1 MNLNQGELKESW
13 INQPVW
19 LNALVDPRRLPW
31 KRAHRAARQNLISAF
46 PKKYRPRHL
55 DRMPTAMQI
64 ELDKR
69 TLNWQQLV
77 RKYVGRELIPCEVTG
92 GALAHRGLDAK

>member
-1 MNLNQGELKESW
+1 
-13 INQPVW
+13 
-19 LNALVDPRRLPW
+19 
-31 KRAHRAARQNLISAF
+31 
-46 PKKYRPRHL
+46 
-55 DRMPTAMQI
+55 MQI